1 MTRYDRSMKVA
12 ISLPDEVLERLD
24 SAAESAGMNRS
35 EFFRAAGLRFAL
47 DLEGEGLTHQ
57 IDAHLSQ
64 LVDAEVDE
72 DLTHITRRSR
82 AGLARATDRDSW

>member
-1 MTRYDRSMKVA
+1 MPSLSLFRQEPKVLQPNFLTGFDRSRV
-12 ISLPDEVLERLD
+12 
-24 SAAESAGMNRS
+24 
-35 EFFRAAGLRFAL
+35 
-47 DLEGEGLTHQ
+47 EGLTHQ